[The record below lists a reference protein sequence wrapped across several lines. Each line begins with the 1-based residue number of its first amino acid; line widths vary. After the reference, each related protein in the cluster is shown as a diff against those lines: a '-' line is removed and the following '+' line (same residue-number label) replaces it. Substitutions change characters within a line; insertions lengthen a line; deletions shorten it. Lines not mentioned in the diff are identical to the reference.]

1 MENLGIYNID
11 VSRISC
17 NLKKSGWEE
26 QALPI
31 PKEDISNFEFLP
43 PANEFWNKVIFLHL
57 SVILFTGGCYPS
69 MHCRWYPSMHCS
81 RSGGGLW
88 YPSMPCRFPG
98 PHPRGKLRGVRPGG
112 SPGPHPRGKSRGSG
126 LGGSPGP
133 CPRGKL
139 RGIFQG
145 CLQTHTWG
153 GSPDPHPGGVSRPTP
168 RGSPSPHR
176 GGYVQAQARGGSQHA
191 LRQTPPHSRRL
202 LLRAVRILLE
212 CILVNQCAYKI

>member
-1 MENLGIYNID
+1 MENLGIYSID

-43 PANEFWNKVIFLHL
+43 PANEFWGKVIFLHL

-81 RSGGGLW
+81 RSRGGLW

-98 PHPRGKLRGVRPGG
+98 PHPRGKLRGIRPGG

-126 LGGSPGP
+126 LGGSPDP
-133 CPRGKL
+133 RPRGKL
-139 RGIFQG
+139 TGIWQG

-153 GSPDPHPGGVSRPTP
+153 GLQTHTQGVCPGPHLGGHQAHTGGVMSRPRPGWIPGCTEADTPPQQTATAPGGTHPI
-168 RGSPSPHR
+168 GM
-176 GGYVQAQARGGSQHA
+176 
-191 LRQTPPHSRRL
+191 HSCEP
-202 LLRAVRILLE
+202 V
-212 CILVNQCAYKI
+212 CI